1 MLGDKIVPELDI
13 ISADSR
19 GSVVTCCSGMFSLW
33 LERQSEASWRQLI
46 DALINVKLLSLAT
59 EIRRLLTP
67 PKEQKNQETPADLQG
82 ICMYITV

>member
-1 MLGDKIVPELDI
+1 MLGDKIVAELDT

-33 LERQSEASWRQLI
+33 LERQPEASWKQLT
-46 DALINVKLLSLAT
+46 DALINVKLVSLAA

-82 ICMYITV
+82 ICICI